1 MAANDRR
8 MGEELP
14 PPPPTTT
21 PHRSRHQSLQEPYQT
36 ESNPKKLQAKPSP
49 QSSSWVRSNCFSP
62 VPSTS
67 FSGALVDSIDHNP
80 PDHRTG
86 GLHTPRGKL
95 GMGSSPLTFY
105 SDDAIQEVC
114 SGANRCRPRGPF
126 SGLVSS
132 FFTCWLPVGDASES
146 KSWAKGRAAALLE
159 LSKRQQSALLDKQEA
174 IDLLQWKLQQLQAT
188 DCMKP
193 GQQAANAPHAK
204 TTSVHEKHNLRID
217 SCSETS
223 ASSSSSY
230 RFPESSEEE
239 SQPAILTTTMR
250 DQSSTIQN
258 QSSAVNIREFLAK
271 ERSVSHDSEELLQIT
286 QLHMTPAT
294 VTPDVNLSE
303 RDRLFE
309 MGVIRARVAVR
320 YFCKLFMKQMEISGY
335 SVWRTLQAIDP
346 DATFS
351 KHEHT
356 AYALES
362 NLNKAMY
369 HCFENDSFD
378 DTGLTLIIDPN
389 KRCEA
394 RFAEFQ
400 RMRLVDAVDAA
411 NLKHRDFEPKFL
423 AFCERKM
430 REMWFLFPWNIVFK
444 DAEERKLFTGAFLD
458 AAKCIW
464 LLHRLAFSLQP
475 VATILRV
482 GKGMEIN
489 PLYVETIVP
498 STTGCEKCGVAK
510 VQFMTMPGFQV
521 NHTVIRCQVYQ
532 HLQCR

>member
-1 MAANDRR
+1 
-8 MGEELP
+8 
-14 PPPPTTT
+14 
-21 PHRSRHQSLQEPYQT
+21 
-36 ESNPKKLQAKPSP
+36 
-49 QSSSWVRSNCFSP
+49 
-62 VPSTS
+62 
-67 FSGALVDSIDHNP
+67 
-80 PDHRTG
+80 
-86 GLHTPRGKL
+86 
-95 GMGSSPLTFY
+95 
-105 SDDAIQEVC
+105 
-114 SGANRCRPRGPF
+114 
-126 SGLVSS
+126 
-132 FFTCWLPVGDASES
+132 
-146 KSWAKGRAAALLE
+146 
-159 LSKRQQSALLDKQEA
+159 
-174 IDLLQWKLQQLQAT
+174 
-188 DCMKP
+188 
-193 GQQAANAPHAK
+193 
-204 TTSVHEKHNLRID
+204 
-217 SCSETS
+217 
-223 ASSSSSY
+223 
-230 RFPESSEEE
+230 
-239 SQPAILTTTMR
+239 
-250 DQSSTIQN
+250 
-258 QSSAVNIREFLAK
+258 
-271 ERSVSHDSEELLQIT
+271 
-286 QLHMTPAT
+286 
-294 VTPDVNLSE
+294 
-303 RDRLFE
+303 
-309 MGVIRARVAVR
+309 
-320 YFCKLFMKQMEISGY
+320 MKQMEISGY

-362 NLNKAMY
+362 NLNKVCTWKRLMFPHWILQWVLGNKPSSIQLVENQAFSSAHHFLRVLTVEVQYWIIKNRMWTCVGAIPIVCTCSNCVWVISLQFLKSGTQLKCAATVPESWWTLDLNGNCKHAGKRLEEEFYRGLYVAYRVFHGFLQAMY